1 MTTATDTTTG
11 TTIEIQ
17 PIGYTCY
24 DYDTIYIY
32 DQLTGRPIWW
42 TDGGW
47 NIDLQEDYDK
57 NLNRD
62 TETITNIYQ
71 SINEEGIEEPDDE
84 TYVDIVNEFLEKYGL
99 KLGEPAEDNHIIL
112 NEL

>member
-24 DYDTIYIY
+24 DYDTIHIY
-32 DQLTGRPIWW
+32 DHLTGRPIWW
-42 TDGGW
+42 ADGW
-47 NIDLQEDYDK
+47 TIDLQEDYDK
-57 NLNRD
+57 NILG

-71 SINEEGIEEPDDE
+71 ALNEEGIEEPDDE

>member
-17 PIGYTCY
+17 PAVYTLY

-32 DQLTGRPIWW
+32 DHLTGRPICW
-42 TDGGW
+42 TDTGW
-47 NIDLQEDYDK
+47 TIDLQEDYDK
-57 NLNRD
+57 NINRD

-71 SINEEGIEEPDDE
+71 ALNEEGIEEPDDE
-84 TYVDIVNEFLEKYGL
+84 TYIDIVNEFLEKYGL